1 MRYIAGTFRYIFK
14 NFIFLFA
21 FVLLPS
27 YFLTASG
34 DPADIRALIDAFVS
48 GGERAEFREVFAF
61 FSPLNDRGWALALV
75 CFATVIVCF
84 PMLFGFIE
92 KHMRLGLRT
101 WKGIAGRFNF
111 NFLTTLVVFV
121 VCIVLYEIWALLTAG
136 LIYAETLLLQG
147 LAASI
152 AALVTGLGMVALLC
166 YVISTFLLWLPCLQI
181 TGYNFMDA
189 LVYSNSLA
197 SQKKSKMFMALWLP
211 CLVSYAARG
220 LLVGFINNGAVVF
233 TITELVYLFLILY
246 ICVLMFVV
254 YFDAAG
260 EERMDLKKKF

>member
-21 FVLLPS
+21 FVLIPS

-34 DPADIRALIDAFVS
+34 DPADIRAIIDSFVA

-61 FSPLNDRGWALALV
+61 FSPLNDRGWAFALI
-75 CFATVIVCF
+75 CFAAVIVCF

-111 NFLTTLVVFV
+111 NFLTTLAVFF
-121 VCIVLYEIWALLTAG
+121 VCIALYEVWALLAAG
-136 LIYAETLLLQG
+136 LVYAETLLLQG
-147 LAASI
+147 IAGSI
-152 AALVTGLGMVALLC
+152 AALVTAVGMVALLC
-166 YVISTFLLWLPCLQI
+166 YLISTFLLWLPCLQI
-181 TGYNFMDA
+181 TGYSYMDA

-197 SQKKSKMFMALWLP
+197 ARKKGKIFLSSFLP
-211 CLVSYAARG
+211 CAAGYAARG
-220 LLVGFINNGAVVF
+220 LIVAFVQNGAAAFV
-233 TITELVYLFLILY
+233 ITELVYLFLILY

-260 EERMDLKKKF
+260 EERMDLNKKF

>member
-1 MRYIAGTFRYIFK
+1 
-14 NFIFLFA
+14 
-21 FVLLPS
+21 
-27 YFLTASG
+27 
-34 DPADIRALIDAFVS
+34 
-48 GGERAEFREVFAF
+48 
-61 FSPLNDRGWALALV
+61 
-75 CFATVIVCF
+75 
-84 PMLFGFIE
+84 
-92 KHMRLGLRT
+92 MRLGLRT

-147 LAASI
+147 IAASV
-152 AALVTGLGMVALLC
+152 AALVTALGMVALLC
-166 YVISTFLLWLPCLQI
+166 YAISTFLLWLPCLQI

-211 CLVSYAARG
+211 CLISYAARG